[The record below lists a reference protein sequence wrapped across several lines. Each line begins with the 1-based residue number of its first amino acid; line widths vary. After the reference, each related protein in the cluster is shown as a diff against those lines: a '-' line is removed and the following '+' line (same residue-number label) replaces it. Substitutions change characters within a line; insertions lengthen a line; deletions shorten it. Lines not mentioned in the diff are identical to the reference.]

1 MDLARFLQTV
11 PTFSGLDQ
19 PELEVLERALRVDD
33 FSTGHT
39 FLEEGRKAHN
49 LYIVMEGEVERFR
62 KRKAGRGLDDLGVLK
77 SGELFGLH
85 SLVCDRRQF
94 STCRAITPVTV
105 ASLPETAFYLLYNA
119 HVSISEHFQYIA
131 ARQLSQDLRRLDIG
145 VMTSIRSGEVAPL
158 YKAAMET
165 GTSS

>member
-11 PTFSGLDQ
+11 PTFSGLTQ

-33 FSTGHT
+33 FPTGHT
-39 FLEEGRKAHN
+39 FLEEGQKSRN
-49 LYIVMEGEVERFR
+49 LYIVMDGVVERFR
-62 KRKAGRGLDDLGVLK
+62 RRKVGQGLDDLGVLK
-77 SGELFGLH
+77 NGELFGLH
-85 SLVCDRRQF
+85 SLVCDQRQF

-105 ASLPETAFYLLYNA
+105 ASLPKTAFYLLYNA

-131 ARQLSQDLRRLDIG
+131 ARQLSHDLRRLNVG
-145 VMTSIRSGEVAPL
+145 VMTSICSGEVAPL
-158 YKAAMET
+158 YKAARET